1 MDRERAHT
9 RPLLFLRPWR
19 AVTSVPGSVSFLPSA
34 NPVIPMRILAARVAL
49 LVLAAGA
56 PLAAQTPAT
65 VMVLGTYHFANP
77 GLDVVKTE
85 VADVL
90 VPARQAEIE
99 RTTAALARFRP
110 TKIVI
115 EALPASAARW
125 DSLYRS
131 YRGGTHTLARDER
144 EQIGL
149 RLAARL
155 GHARVYPIDHAG
167 EFPFGPVMAY
177 AQARDTAAARRIQA
191 GLAALGIEENRRQ
204 RELTVAGNLRLRN
217 DPRRV
222 AAEHGLYMSLNS
234 VGAGDGY
241 AGAALVSRWYE
252 RNLYIFA
259 NLQRI
264 AVPGDRILVI
274 YGSGHSTILREL
286 IRYTPGM
293 TLAEAVDYLPPR

>member
-1 MDRERAHT
+1 
-9 RPLLFLRPWR
+9 
-19 AVTSVPGSVSFLPSA
+19 
-34 NPVIPMRILAARVAL
+34 MRILAGLVAL
-49 LVLAAGA
+49 LALAAGA
-56 PLAAQTPAT
+56 PLAAQAPAT

-90 VPARQAEIE
+90 LPARQAEVE
-99 RTTAALARFRP
+99 RTVAALARFRP

-115 EALPASAARW
+115 EAVPASAARW
-125 DSLYRS
+125 DSLYRA
-131 YRGGTHTLARDER
+131 YRAGTHALARDER
-144 EQIGL
+144 EQLGL

-167 EFPFGPVMAY
+167 EFPFGAVMAY
-177 AQARDTAAARRIQA
+177 AQTRDTAAARRLQA
-191 GLAALGIEENRRQ
+191 GLATVGAEENRRQ
-204 RELTVAGNLRLRN
+204 RELTIPGNLRLRN
-217 DPRRV
+217 DPRQI
-222 AAEHGLYMSLNS
+222 AAGHGLYLSLNS

-241 AGAALVSRWYE
+241 AGAALVSKWYE

-264 AVPGDRILVI
+264 ALPGDRILVI
-274 YGSGHSTILREL
+274 YGSGHSAIFREL

-293 TLAEAVDYLPPR
+293 TLAEAIDYLPPR